1 MPTLKNFSPN
11 TLIARDD
18 SRFISNTVDD
28 ELILM
33 NIESGDYIALRTSGQ
48 VIWEILAKPIT
59 IKKLIA
65 SILDEYEVGE
75 AEATADTMDFLKQ
88 LLDQGMIKILTN

>member
-1 MPTLKNFSPN
+1 MPTLKSFSPN

-18 SRFISNTVDD
+18 SRFISNTVDG

-33 NIESGDYIALRTSGQ
+33 NIKTGDYIALRTSGRA
-48 VIWEILAKPIT
+48 IWEILASPIT
-59 IKKLIA
+59 VTKLIA
-65 SILDEYEVGE
+65 NILDEYEVSE